1 MGQLNEQMLM
11 TASSWWPC
19 SWGKTGRTRMEGQRS
34 RRAPTLA
41 SADTHF
47 SDGKTEAPSVRRY
60 LRSVTA
66 GQTFYFGE
74 SEVSVNQTPW

>member
-1 MGQLNEQMLM
+1 
-11 TASSWWPC
+11 
-19 SWGKTGRTRMEGQRS
+19 MEGQRS
-34 RRAPTLA
+34 GRAPTLA

-60 LRSVTA
+60 PRPVTA

-74 SEVSVNQTPW
+74 SEVSVDQAPW